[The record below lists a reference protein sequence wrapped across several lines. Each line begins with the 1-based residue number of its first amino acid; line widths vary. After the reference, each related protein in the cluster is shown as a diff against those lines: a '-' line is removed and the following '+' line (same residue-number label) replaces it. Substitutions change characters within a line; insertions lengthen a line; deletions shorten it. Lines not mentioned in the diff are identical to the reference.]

1 MNMNKVLLVSRL
13 FLIGALTSL
22 IFACQP
28 PQKSE
33 KYVAQPQSVERSKQA
48 YLEQSYAAMRAQQIT
63 DVTYQLKINL
73 DEKNT
78 WYSGEIT
85 IDFTLAKQ
93 NVSPV
98 TVDFNSGTVKAVYLD
113 NKPVDFIYEQYFI
126 QIAAASF
133 TKEKNTLRIEFE
145 HAYSMAGDGLHRYQD
160 SQTGKVYLYTNFE
173 PYNANKMFPHFDQPN
188 IKASYLLEVL
198 APASWQ
204 VVSAQRE
211 SSIRDEKGQKR
222 WSFPITP
229 KIPSYIFPL
238 HAGPYKIWED
248 KSGKTPLRLF
258 AREELAQYVNAKE
271 WFTFTQQS
279 FDFYN
284 QYFEI
289 EYPFGK
295 YDQLVVPDFNAGAM
309 ENLGAV
315 TFNEI
320 YVGRGV
326 KTRLERFRH
335 ANVISHELAHMWFG
349 NLVTMDWWNGLWLN
363 ESFATYM
370 SYLQQYKNS
379 EFKEDSWRI
388 FYNNMKQWAY
398 TADKQVTTHAIELP
412 VANTS
417 EAFTN
422 FDGITYGKGASVLK
436 QLAYFVG
443 EENFRKGVAN
453 YLKKFSYRNTE
464 LKDFINEVAQ
474 ASNQDLTGWTQEWLY
489 LAGLNTV
496 QVEFFCGDN
505 QDVAPLSK
513 FSVLQFATP
522 ENPTLRSQKIELGLY
537 QIDQSVNQK
546 AVYQTAIIPFVYS
559 GEKTSMPIEKSMAC
573 PDFVYPNVN
582 DMGYLKVSLDNKSF
596 ASVQKNIAIFDPEMR
611 SNLWQILWDEVLD
624 KRFQLSEF
632 VQLVDTSMVSN
643 DAADV
648 AAMSAKLRLAHEYFL
663 KMQNNKKGFE
673 KELTLLEKISWREL
687 QAAEKGSDIQKIWF
701 DTYVQLA
708 FSKTELTRLGKL
720 LSGKQK
726 VRGLEID
733 QDRRWAVL
741 VRLNLFQFD
750 KSATWAEQEKKKDPS
765 DRGQQMSLM
774 CEVVRATPEAKAE
787 FFDKIVAK
795 EQAYKLATARLL
807 MVNLF
812 PVSQIDYRHQYAEKI
827 LSSIPKLHQEQDDR
841 FLSAYLTGLSP
852 SVCTAQNVS
861 RLEKAVTEYGA
872 LNPVINRALKIAQ
885 QEEQR
890 CVDMKEFMLIN

>member
-1 MNMNKVLLVSRL
+1 MNPVLRFLLIIISSGLLLSCQQPGQDAKQESEIKQEKVRVDRKVV
-13 FLIGALTSL
+13 
-22 IFACQP
+22 P
-28 PQKSE
+28 
-33 KYVAQPQSVERSKQA
+33 
-48 YLEQSYAAMRAQQIT
+48 YLEQEYAAMRARQIS
-63 DVTYQLKINL
+63 DVSYRLTINL
-73 DEKNT
+73 DAQTET
-78 WYSGEIT
+78 YSGEVI
-85 IDFTLAKQ
+85 IDFTLAD
-93 NVSPV
+93 NNLSPI
-98 TVDFNSGTVKAVYLD
+98 TVDFNSGKVNAVYLND
-113 NKPVDFIYEQYFI
+113 AAVNFAYEQYFI
-126 QIAAASF
+126 QLAPEIF
-133 TKEKNTLRIEFE
+133 TSKKNTLRIEFE
-145 HAYSMAGDGLHRYQD
+145 RQYSKAGDGLHHYKD
-160 SQTGKVYLYTNFE
+160 PQTGNVYLYSNFE

-188 IKASYLLEVL
+188 IKATYLLQVL
-198 APASWQ
+198 APANWQ
-204 VVSAQRE
+204 VISAQRE
-211 SSIRDEKGQKR
+211 SSINDENGKKR
-222 WSFPITP
+222 WLFPATP

-248 KSGKTPLRLF
+248 KAGKIPLRLF

-370 SYLQQYKNS
+370 SYLQQSKNS
-379 EFKEDSWRI
+379 EFKQDAWRI

-398 TADKQVTTHAIELP
+398 TADQQVTTHAIELP
-412 VANTS
+412 VANTA

-436 QLAYFVG
+436 QLAYFAG

-453 YLKKFSYRNTE
+453 YLKKFSYGNTE
-464 LKDFINEVAQ
+464 LRDFIAEVAL

-489 LAGLNTV
+489 LAGLNTI
-496 QVEFFCGDN
+496 QVEFACGDN
-505 QDVAPLSK
+505 QDVAPLSS

-522 ENPTLRSQKIELGLY
+522 ENPTLRSQKIELGFY
-537 QIDQSVNQK
+537 QIDQSANQQ
-546 AVYQTAIIPFVYS
+546 AVYQTAVIPFVYS

-582 DMGYLKVSLDNKSF
+582 DMGYLKVALDKKSL
-596 ASVQKNIAIFDPEMR
+596 ASVQKNIAIFDSEMR

-624 KRFQLSEF
+624 KRLRLSEF
-632 VQLVDTSMVSN
+632 IQLVNSSMVSS

-648 AAMSAKLRLAHEYFL
+648 AAMSTKLRAAHEYL
-663 KMQNNKKGFE
+663 IEMQNNKQGFE
-673 KELTLLEKISWREL
+673 KELKMLESIAWREL
-687 QAAEKGSDIQKIWF
+687 QASEAGSDIQKIWF
-701 DTYVQLA
+701 DAYVQLV
-708 FSKTELTRLGKL
+708 FSKSELARLDNILTGRKKI
-720 LSGKQK
+720 SGL
-726 VRGLEID
+726 VLD

-741 VRLNLFQFD
+741 IRLNLFQYAKAIKLAD
-750 KSATWAEQEKKKDPS
+750 QEKKKDPS
-765 DRGQQMSLM
+765 DRGQQMALI
-774 CEVVRATPEAKAE
+774 CELVRATPEIKAE
-787 FFDKIVAK
+787 FFEKIIAK
-795 EQAYKLATARLL
+795 DQVYKLATARLL

-812 PVSQIDYRHQYAEKI
+812 PAVQMEYRYQYADKI
-827 LSSIPKLHQEQDDR
+827 LANIPKLHQEQDER
-841 FLSAYLTGLSP
+841 FMASYLTGMLP
-852 SVCTAQNVS
+852 AHCTAQNAN
-861 RLEKAVTEYGA
+861 RLAAAVTEYGA
-872 LNPVINRALKIAQ
+872 LNPVINRNLRIAL

-890 CVDMKEFMLIN
+890 CVDMKGLMLIK